1 MEVPD
6 YSRETAARQATQPRR
21 APRVAKQ
28 PVRRQA
34 LATTPWTFQD
44 KLPYYVAILALIA
57 VAFSVIT
64 VSNKSAN
71 AQKNLTQINQKVTNT
86 RNNNNNLKQDIATLT
101 NTDRLTQVAQES
113 GLSMNVNNVRNVQ

>member
-6 YSRETAARQATQPRR
+6 YSRETAARQATQPNR

-34 LATTPWTFQD
+34 LNATPWTFQD
-44 KLPYYVAILALIA
+44 KLPYYVAILALVA